1 MKKQLLFG
9 LFALLMGSQ
18 AMAQSQLCQPFL
30 EWGFYACISKVEIN
44 GMVSEFS
51 TTPDGWN
58 GKIGSNS
65 YDEPTQ
71 YGDLT
76 ADASKVV
83 NLKPGEEYDLNVT
96 VCNFSSGEGDL
107 YYLTVYFDWNGD
119 YELTKAET
127 IYQETLTLSAP
138 GQNSFIAK
146 SIKVQVPADAAA
158 FTLLKEQLVE
168 VLDTLTER
176 EKKVLTLRLHYKT
189 PAVPYDEN
197 DPCCDQDGGM
207 LKDYKVVTG
216 DAPIS
221 IANVSSESFSVY
233 PNPTEGTLYVNA
245 EEAGEYMLY
254 SVDGKMVQKGMV
266 MGGAINV
273 AANQPGMYILKVQ
286 TGNGVKQTTVVI
298 K

>member
-51 TTPDGWN
+51 TTPDGWD
-58 GKIGSNS
+58 GKIGGNS
-65 YDEPTQ
+65 YDEATQ

-96 VCNFSSGEGDL
+96 VCNFSSGAGDL

-127 IYQETLTLSAP
+127 IYQETLTLLAP

-158 FTLLKEQLVE
+158 TSTMRVY
-168 VLDTLTER
+168 
-176 EKKVLTLRLHYKT
+176 LHYKT

-245 EEAGEYMLY
+245 EEAGEYILY